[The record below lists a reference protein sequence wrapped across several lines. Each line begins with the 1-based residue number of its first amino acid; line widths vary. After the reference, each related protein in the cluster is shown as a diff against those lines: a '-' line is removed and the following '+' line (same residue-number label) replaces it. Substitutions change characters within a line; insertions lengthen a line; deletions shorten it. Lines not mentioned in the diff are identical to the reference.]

1 MTATS
6 LALKNNLGASCRI
19 GEGRA
24 CTANFDQLV
33 LRIRHS
39 LNDHKTFNLGG
50 GVSIREMRLETRF
63 WLEIGSFDSN
73 LRAHAQKLADSHRK
87 KR

>member
-1 MTATS
+1 MAATR
-6 LALKNNLGASCRI
+6 LALKNNLSASCGI

-24 CTANFDQLV
+24 RASNFGQLV

-50 GVSIREMRLETRF
+50 GVSILEMRLETRF
-63 WLEIGSFDSN
+63 RLEIGSFDSN